1 MRVRLGFAVVMVA
14 ALVLSSWPAAA
25 HESSRV
31 NAQQRV
37 FGKNQTLEESTAR
50 VQLRVTNRRFT
61 RIRRLVCETVISDRW
76 AHPTTGEVREFSEDW
91 FLVIRNF
98 QPRTRVRSRKSTIS
112 VSHPELTTDPS
123 WQPQGVTV
131 KTKHCHAR

>member
-1 MRVRLGFAVVMVA
+1 MRVRLGLAVAVVA
-14 ALVLSSWPAAA
+14 ALVLTSWPVAA

-31 NAQQRV
+31 NAQQKV
-37 FGKNQTLEESTAR
+37 FGKTQNLDRSTAR
-50 VQLRVTNRRFT
+50 VRLQVTNRRFT

-76 AHPTTGEVREFSEDW
+76 AHPATGEVREYEEDW

-98 QPRTRVRSRKSTIS
+98 DARTRVRSRKSTIS
-112 VSHPELTTDPS
+112 VSHPELTADPS